1 MYSVK
6 VQGSKGWRVAVEKS
20 LQACL
25 ALVDGLRCN
34 YRIVRDDMLLLLEQ
48 LELRIVAQSKLLGK
62 PLRDYRYLQGKRV
75 AKQFPVIDAKHVQLI
90 LDLATFPRVAELAAV
105 ADDWQPVREALQTR
119 SRRAS

>member
-90 LDLATFPRVAELAAV
+90 LDLASFPRVAELAAV
-105 ADDWQPVREALQTR
+105 A
-119 SRRAS
+119 